1 MKISCAAC
9 KAEVEF
15 LEKVG
20 VRDTCPSCDAW
31 LHSCVNCGFLV
42 NGQCTEPSAESVR
55 DLEGMNFCDWYRPG
69 TQNTPRQGSGQAE
82 RRTQEDKGRGEAEEM
97 WKKLTKK

>member
-9 KAEVEF
+9 KTEVEF

-31 LHSCVNCGFLV
+31 LHSCVNCDFLV
-42 NGQCTEPSAESVR
+42 KGQCTEPSAERVR
-55 DLEGMNFCDWYRPG
+55 DPEGMNFCDWYRPG
-69 TQNTPRQGSGQAE
+69 TQNTE
-82 RRTQEDKGRGEAEEM
+82 RRTQKDKGRGEAEEM
-97 WKKLTKK
+97 WKRITKK